1 MYTPVSTSENLAK
14 ISKRRRL
21 YMFLEN
27 LAPSQIKE
35 AQLSPQ
41 RNVIAVDALCVIT
54 VEVIL
59 QVNIM
64 SGIPVRS

>member
-21 YMFLEN
+21 YMLEN